1 MRVAVI
7 GAGGVGGLIGGL
19 LARAGT
25 QVAFVARGEHLA
37 AMRTNGLRVDSPRAS
52 FTVTP
57 VQASDD
63 PAALGMFDAVLV
75 AVKGW
80 QVREIAPRL
89 RPLFGDQTF
98 AVPLEN
104 GVEAASDLARVLGEE
119 RVAGGLCHMLSW
131 VEAPGRVRHVGQ
143 ILRVTMGERRGGT
156 SSRIEALAAALR
168 GADVDVVL
176 SDNVEAA
183 TWEKFLFIEP
193 FGAVGAVT
201 RAAIGVTR
209 SVPETRQLLVAAMN
223 EVAALARARGVELA
237 AEAVARSLE
246 LMDRLP
252 ADGTASM
259 QRDITAGRPSELFDQ
274 TGAVV
279 RLGKEV
285 SLPVPIHAC
294 LYASLL
300 PQEQAAR
307 RAAEHKG

>member
-37 AMRTNGLRVDSPRAS
+37 AMRAGGLRVDSPRAS
-52 FTVTP
+52 FTVSP

-63 PAALGMFDAVLV
+63 PATLGTVDVVLV

-80 QVREIAPRL
+80 QVREVAPRL
-89 RPLFGDQTF
+89 QPLFADHTF
-98 AVPLEN
+98 ALPLEN
-104 GVEAASDLARVLGEE
+104 GVEAAEDLARVLGEE

-131 VEAPGRVRHVGQ
+131 VEAPGRIRHVGQ
-143 ILRVTMGERRGGT
+143 ILRVTLGERRGGS

-168 GADVDVVL
+168 GADVDVVV
-176 SDNVEAA
+176 SEDVTAA

-201 RAAIGVTR
+201 RSTIGVTR
-209 SVPETRQLLVAAMN
+209 SLTETRSLLVAAMN
-223 EVAALARARGVELA
+223 EIGAVARARGVDLA
-237 AEAVARSLE
+237 SDAVARSLE
-246 LMDRLP
+246 LLDRLP

-259 QRDITAGRPSELFDQ
+259 QRDIVSGRPSELYDQ

-279 RLGKEV
+279 RLGKEAA
-285 SLPVPIHAC
+285 LPVPIHAV
-294 LYASLL
+294 LYAALL

-307 RAAEHKG
+307 RASGRTA

>member
-1 MRVAVI
+1 MRVVVV

-19 LARAGT
+19 LARGGT

-37 AMRTNGLRVDSPRAS
+37 AMRAGGLRVDSPRAS

-57 VQASDD
+57 VQASED
-63 PAALGMFDAVLV
+63 PAELGKADVVLV

-80 QVREIAPRL
+80 QVREVAPRL
-89 RPLFGDQTF
+89 LPLFGDGTF

-131 VEAPGRVRHVGQ
+131 VEAPGRIRHVGQ
-143 ILRVTMGERRGGT
+143 ILRVTVGERRGG
-156 SSRIEALAAALR
+156 SSPRVEALAAALR
-168 GADVDVVL
+168 AAEVDVVV
-176 SDNVEAA
+176 SENVDAA

-201 RAAIGVTR
+201 RAPIGVTR
-209 SVPETRQLLVAAMN
+209 AVPETRQLLVAAMN
-223 EVAALARARGVELA
+223 EIASLARARGVEIA
-237 AEAVARSLE
+237 ADAVARALE
-246 LMDRLP
+246 LVDKLQ

-259 QRDITAGRPSELFDQ
+259 QRDIVAARPSELFDQ

-279 RLGKEV
+279 RLGKEAA
-285 SLPVPIHAC
+285 LPVPIHAC
-294 LYASLL
+294 LYAALL

-307 RAAEHKG
+307 RSVERKA